1 MNKIIPMK
9 LEFND
14 SFEILSK
21 NRNKVHQRRTLSGV
35 LDLGAASLH
44 HKSFSSHLPSL
55 SEELQIEIQKIKEEV
70 EARCLEQ
77 KQREILF
84 ESILGNDYSLNTE
97 DIQIQCSNNLEV
109 DEQKE
114 SGYFFCCKVWL
125 LKCLKL

>member
-1 MNKIIPMK
+1 MK
-9 LEFND
+9 LEFDD

-21 NRNKVHQRRTLSGV
+21 NRSKVHQRRTLSGV
-35 LDLGAASLH
+35 LDLGTTSLH

-55 SEELQIEIQKIKEEV
+55 SEELQSEIQKIKEEV

-84 ESILGNDYSLNTE
+84 GSILGNDYSLNTE
-97 DIQIQCSNNLEV
+97 DIQVQSANNNIKE

-114 SGYFFCCKVWL
+114 STSLFCCKSWL
-125 LKCLKL
+125 FKCLNL